1 VRHLVRYGGAVFA
14 IASATLLTF
23 LVAPWMGR
31 SYSMF
36 FFPAVLVTGLYG
48 GYAAALLATVLA
60 TVSLAFF
67 FIQPLYSLSRMGVD
81 DLIRLIAFNVVA
93 LSTAALSAARRRA
106 EIGQQKTLLGLR
118 AAVDTLQKVSGW
130 PLVIGSDTS
139 TSTQNVLRHGA
150 RAVGAESVLGVWESE
165 DEPWIY
171 TATTGPR
178 GDSMMRHAPA
188 DISPILSPELEATT
202 LLLPAGAR
210 GALVLMK
217 HGDRLIETS
226 QAPLHPRLRE
236 LMPDGPI
243 ASAAFRTE
251 NLAGR
256 VYFCGLAS
264 ATADIVP
271 AAEVVAREIGNS
283 LDHLY
288 VAERMRVLALRDDRL
303 RVSRDLHDGV
313 LQALTGI
320 RLELQDVAEDCRSE
334 QAIHERLLAA
344 ERALAIEQRE
354 LRRFIEGLKP
364 DVSQAPATGDLAT
377 RLRDLTSRLS
387 LEWKTPIAIRVM
399 PPELSVGD
407 ELEQPLRLMVHE
419 AVINALKH
427 GHPSRVAVSVEAKE
441 RGLSLTVTDDGRGF
455 PFRGYLDHEALLQSD
470 AAPVSLRDRVAA
482 LRGRIAIDSGARG
495 ARVEITL
502 PAA

>member
-1 VRHLVRYGGAVFA
+1 MKHLLRYGGAIVA
-14 IASATLLTF
+14 IASATLLTVI
-23 LVAPWMGR
+23 VAPWMGR

-36 FFPAVLVTGLYG
+36 FFPAVLLTGLYG
-48 GYAAALLATVLA
+48 GYAPALVATILATL
-60 TVSLAFF
+60 SLAYF
-67 FIQPLYSLSRMGVD
+67 FIEPLYSFSRMGVD
-81 DLIRLIAFNVVA
+81 DLIRLGAFNVVA
-93 LSTAALSAARRRA
+93 ISTAALSAARRRA
-106 EIGQQKTLLGLR
+106 EVAQQETMRGLR

-130 PLVIGSDTS
+130 PQVIGSDTAS
-139 TSTQNVLRHGA
+139 STQNVLRHGA
-150 RAVGAESVLGVWESE
+150 KAVGAASVLGIWESE

-171 TATTGPR
+171 TATTGPD
-178 GDSMMRHAPA
+178 GGSSARHAPA
-188 DISPILSPELEATT
+188 DISPIVSPELEGAT

-210 GALVLMK
+210 GTLVLVK
-217 HGDRLIETS
+217 RGERLVETS
-226 QAPLHPRLRE
+226 EAAFHPRLRDM
-236 LMPDGPI
+236 MPEGPI

-256 VYFCGLAS
+256 VYFCGLSS
-264 ATADIVP
+264 ATADSVP
-271 AAEVVAREIGNS
+271 AVEVVAREIGNS
-283 LDHLY
+283 LDHLH

-320 RLELQDVAEDCRSE
+320 RLELQDLAEDSRKE
-334 QAIHERLLAA
+334 PAIHDRLLAA
-344 ERALAIEQRE
+344 ERALATEQRE
-354 LRRFIEGLKP
+354 LRRFIDGLKP
-364 DVSQAPATGDLAT
+364 DVPLAPAAGDLAT
-377 RLRDLTSRLS
+377 RLRDLTARLS

-399 PPELSVGD
+399 PPDLAVGD

-441 RGLSLTVTDDGRGF
+441 SGLSLTVTDDGRGF

-470 AAPVSLRDRVAA
+470 AAPVTLRDRVAA

-495 ARVEITL
+495 ARVEIQL
-502 PAA
+502 PVV